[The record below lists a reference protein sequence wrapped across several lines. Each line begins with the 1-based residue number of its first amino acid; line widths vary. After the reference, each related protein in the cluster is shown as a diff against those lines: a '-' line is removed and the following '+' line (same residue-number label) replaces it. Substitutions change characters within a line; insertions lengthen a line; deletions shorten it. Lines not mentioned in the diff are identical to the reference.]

1 MKKTNSV
8 CGKGSMW
15 GHFGGSRTA
24 GLQKKAGCCQREWL
38 LLRAFFEV
46 SL

>member
-24 GLQKKAGCCQREWL
+24 GLQKKTGCCQGGMAAIACVL
-38 LLRAFFEV
+38 
-46 SL
+46 

>member
-1 MKKTNSV
+1 MKKSNSV
-8 CGKGSMW
+8 MGRVLGGSTRR
-15 GHFGGSRTA
+15 SRTA
-24 GLQKKAGCCQREWL
+24 GLQKKQDFVKGEWL